1 MKLERAN
8 PVHESASCW
17 TNVEMC
23 ITCPANMH
31 QKFAK
36 KKKKKKYIYIYIEI
50 NKTDKYTWVF
60 SAMSWE
66 SSLSSS
72 FILSLQ
78 ELCVPMLNNDQ
89 SSYFTKNK

>member
-31 QKFAK
+31 QKFVK
-36 KKKKKKYIYIYIEI
+36 KKKNIYIYIEI
-50 NKTDKYTWVF
+50 NKTDKHT
-60 SAMSWE
+60 
-66 SSLSSS
+66 
-72 FILSLQ
+72 
-78 ELCVPMLNNDQ
+78 
-89 SSYFTKNK
+89 

>member
-1 MKLERAN
+1 MPLLKLHPAPYGKDQNEATKKMIKMKLERAN

-36 KKKKKKYIYIYIEI
+36 KKKKKKIYI
-50 NKTDKYTWVF
+50 
-60 SAMSWE
+60 
-66 SSLSSS
+66 
-72 FILSLQ
+72 FI
-78 ELCVPMLNNDQ
+78 
-89 SSYFTKNK
+89 